1 MEIAEELE
9 EFFGGLN
16 VQITIYPG
24 NTIRKFVTLR
34 ELYDFI
40 KGEYK
45 FWSSCTVG
53 QASNIRARFV
63 EVNNYLETA
72 ITGLP
77 QNNSNNYL
85 QSIQNAVNSLNLVGF
100 PNIYSTSSYGVV
112 RQNIAFTNCTL
123 K

>member
-45 FWSSCTVG
+45 FWGGCTVG